1 MGKADNTRIELKKL
15 DHTLQYIKGNELDTK
30 DVFVTQVQ

>member
-1 MGKADNTRIELKKL
+1 MGKAYNTRIELKKL
-15 DHTLQYIKGNELDTK
+15 DYTLQHIKENMLDTK